1 MAGRGIYCD
10 YKNIFA
16 SKLYRVICTT
26 HHEGRHEHR
35 HEAGSHP
42 KGYRHHMGECP
53 YCRSGG
59 FKTRE
64 EEIEALESYKR
75 DIGEEIAFID
85 RRLEELRKG

>member
-1 MAGRGIYCD
+1 
-10 YKNIFA
+10 
-16 SKLYRVICTT
+16 
-26 HHEGRHEHR
+26 
-35 HEAGSHP
+35 
-42 KGYRHHMGECP
+42 MGECP

-64 EEIEALESYKR
+64 EEIEALERYKR